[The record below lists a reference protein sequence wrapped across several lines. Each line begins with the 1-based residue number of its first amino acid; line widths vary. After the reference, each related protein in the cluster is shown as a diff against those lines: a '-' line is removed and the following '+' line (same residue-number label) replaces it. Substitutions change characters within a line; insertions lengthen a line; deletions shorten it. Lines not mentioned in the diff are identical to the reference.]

1 MAKLRS
7 RGELMSLVSM
17 PRIET
22 SPFKE
27 LARRGLFAL
36 LLLFTITA
44 MVWLDR
50 GSYIDNT
57 AADGVSL
64 IDSLYYATV
73 TVTTT
78 GYGDITPITA
88 HARLLNALIITPLRV
103 TFLVVLVGTTIEVLA
118 NQGSRSIRDSI
129 WRKKMRN
136 HVVVIGYGTKG
147 RSAVNTLRRQGE
159 TAERIVV
166 IDSDAV
172 AVNEANM
179 EGLAAFQGDA
189 PRRELLRR
197 AEVSK
202 ARQVIICLDRDDAAV
217 LSTLTVRQ
225 LNPTAGV
232 IVAVREQAN
241 VPLVK
246 QSGASSVVTSSETV
260 GRLLGLSAIGP
271 DMGTIIQDMLTG
283 GEGLEV
289 HQRLAEAS
297 EAGQPPSAV
306 QGERVIGLVRNGTLR
321 RFYDKTA
328 TRIEVGDELIVVR
341 RAQPPSNR
349 DVLRGSERCAPSRRS
364 STRSSASSSRTTR
377 RRISPSSSAPTGS
390 RSATTR
396 ARPASR
402 VTPTS
407 RIRLPSPPSWRS
419 SA

>member
-1 MAKLRS
+1 MAEGS
-7 RGELMSLVSM
+7 STSGWGYQALVRL
-17 PRIET
+17 PRVAEN
-22 SPFKE
+22 PVRE
-27 LARRGLFAL
+27 LARRAL
-36 LLLFTITA
+36 LALAIIAANSLI
-44 MVWLDR
+44 VWLDR
-50 GSYIDNT
+50 ASYADNVNH
-57 AADGVSL
+57 DGVSL
-64 IDSLYYATV
+64 IDAIYYATV

-179 EGLAAFQGDA
+179 DGLAAFQGDA
-189 PRRELLRR
+189 TRRELLRR

-217 LSTLTVRQ
+217 LATLTVRQ

-260 GRLLGLSAIGP
+260 GRLLGLFHRIG
-271 DMGTIIQDMLTG
+271 
-283 GEGLEV
+283 E
-289 HQRLAEAS
+289 
-297 EAGQPPSAV
+297 
-306 QGERVIGLVRNGTLR
+306 
-321 RFYDKTA
+321 F
-328 TRIEVGDELIVVR
+328 
-341 RAQPPSNR
+341 
-349 DVLRGSERCAPSRRS
+349 
-364 STRSSASSSRTTR
+364 
-377 RRISPSSSAPTGS
+377 RRIGENGDMAVPLDDGKGLHD
-390 RSATTR
+390 
-396 ARPASR
+396 R
-402 VTPTS
+402 VAGHIGAADVQKP
-407 RIRLPSPPSWRS
+407 
-419 SA
+419 

>member
-36 LLLFTITA
+36 LLLFAITG

-64 IDSLYYATV
+64 IDALYYATV

-88 HARLLNALIITPLRV
+88 HARLLNALVITPLRV
-103 TFLVVLVGTTIEVLA
+103 AFLVVLVGTTIEVLA

-172 AVNEANM
+172 AVNEANID
-179 EGLAAFQGDA
+179 GLAAFQGDA
-189 PRRELLRR
+189 TRRELLRR

-217 LSTLTVRQ
+217 LATLTVRQ

-306 QGERVIGLVRNGTLR
+306 QGERVIGVVRNGTLR

-349 DVLRGSERCAPSRRS
+349 DVLRRDED
-364 STRSSASSSRTTR
+364 
-377 RRISPSSSAPTGS
+377 
-390 RSATTR
+390 
-396 ARPASR
+396 
-402 VTPTS
+402 
-407 RIRLPSPPSWRS
+407 
-419 SA
+419 